1 MAYTISYRGIADAH
15 LNHSCS
21 ISILLELAPVDNFT
35 LFDRAFYKRPTLTVA
50 KELLGAILC
59 RRLQDG
65 TVLTAPIVEVEAYT
79 EDDPACHAF
88 RGLTERTRVMFGHPG
103 HAYVYFIY
111 GMYFCLNVVTEPE
124 HTPGAVL
131 IRAIGTPG
139 GDGPGKL
146 CRLWGIDKSQ
156 NGLNLCDLQSELFI
170 CKGDKVSKSD
180 IEVSTRIGIKLAA
193 ERPWRF
199 YLKGHPHVSGAKRS
213 SAKVVSAKAVPH
225 KESSAKES
233 SAQGS
238 TSKGSPSKRS
248 VSGGS
253 PSKRSTI
260 KGSPSEGSP
269 GKRSPS
275 KGSSNKG
282 SAPAGAGLK
291 KSDAGD
297 K

>member
-1 MAYTISYRGIADAH
+1 M
-15 LNHSCS
+15 
-21 ISILLELAPVDNFT
+21 DNFT
-35 LFDRAFYKRPTLTVA
+35 LFDRAFYKRSTLLVA
-50 KELLGAILC
+50 KELLGTILC
-59 RRLQDG
+59 RRLPDG
-65 TVLTAPIVEVEAYT
+65 TVLQAPIVEVEAYT

-131 IRAIGTPG
+131 IRAIGIPG

-156 NGLNLCDLQSELFI
+156 NGLDLCNLQSELFI

-193 ERPWRF
+193 DRPWRF

-213 SAKVVSAKAVPH
+213 QVKVADRAKGVGQANRAK
-225 KESSAKES
+225 
-233 SAQGS
+233 
-238 TSKGSPSKRS
+238 TLKRS
-248 VSGGS
+248 
-253 PSKRSTI
+253 
-260 KGSPSEGSP
+260 
-269 GKRSPS
+269 
-275 KGSSNKG
+275 
-282 SAPAGAGLK
+282 GLK
-291 KSDAGD
+291 D